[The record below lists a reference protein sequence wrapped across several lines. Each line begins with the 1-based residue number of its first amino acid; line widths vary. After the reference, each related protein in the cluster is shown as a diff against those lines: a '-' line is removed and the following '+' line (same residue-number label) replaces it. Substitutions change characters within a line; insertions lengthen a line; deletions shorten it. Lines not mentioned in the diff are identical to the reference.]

1 MELLGMFNGK
11 TVPTSAVIQ
20 SHAKQLGSDR
30 PTFRSWPP
38 KSNGGGVDCI
48 HEKTI
53 HAKVVAK
60 ALSFPDQI
68 EIDYYPVDE
77 FGKWAGPG
85 I

>member
-1 MELLGMFNGK
+1 MK
-11 TVPTSAVIQ
+11 
-20 SHAKQLGSDR
+20 
-30 PTFRSWPP
+30 
-38 KSNGGGVDCI
+38 
-48 HEKTI
+48 KTI

-85 I
+85 IYTKGPFTWEEVKL